1 MEHLPKKSKLFLVL
15 ACVLSCAATLATT
28 LCIYYGARILE
39 LAQNGQKG
47 EVIWNII
54 FSVVTLLLSYLL
66 NLAFAVFWM
75 KYLCHTEVCLKEGIM
90 KNLLARPWQG
100 FRRHNGA
107 YYLNLLTTDTD
118 MYRTDRL
125 SSITGIVEAAFSVL
139 LSMVM
144 LYVLNPWLCLAGAA
158 VSLLPLSLNNLFT
171 KKQQKT
177 KKAYSQQSEQYT
189 NSLKETVEGHE
200 TIHIQG
206 DAGIFLNRFS
216 QACENKQK
224 AYFSYAFT
232 RNLNAQTLY
241 MVASFANIAGLAVG
255 GFLVLGGSL
264 NAAMMLAATGYFSS
278 IANGFSNGIENII
291 TIRSTRGIRNKL
303 LEEQSCPCPAAS
315 GAALEVQAA
324 VSYEDVSFGFEGREL
339 YSHFRKTFRPGEGC
353 AIVGE
358 SGSGK
363 STLVKLLLKYYED
376 YTGTIRLGGR
386 DIRELSEAEV
396 FSRVTMVGQ
405 TPFLFNA
412 SLYENITM
420 FSGQPEQKS
429 ETYQSLLR
437 SLNLEDLAQ
446 QVGDR
451 PLGDFGDTISGG
463 ERQRISMARALR
475 NHTGIMIFDEP
486 TTGLDPENVRLIQDF
501 IFNLRD
507 VTRIVITHDRS
518 EPFLKRFD
526 DVIYIGS

>member
-1 MEHLPKKSKLFLVL
+1 MKQLPKKSKLFLLV
-15 ACVLSCAATLATT
+15 ACVLDCAATLATM

-39 LAQNGQKG
+39 LAQDGQKG
-47 EVIWNII
+47 EMIWNIV

-66 NLAFAVFWM
+66 NIAFTVFWI
-75 KYLCHTEVCLKEGIM
+75 KYLCHTEVCLKKGIV
-90 KNLLARPWQG
+90 KNLLARPWQA

-118 MYRTDRL
+118 LYRTDVL
-125 SSITGIVEAAFSVL
+125 SSITGIVDAGFSVL

-144 LYVLNPWLCLAGAA
+144 LFVLSPWLCLAGAV

-241 MVASFANIAGLAVG
+241 MVASFANVAGLAAG

-291 TIRSTRGIRNKL
+291 TIRSTKGIRNKL
-303 LEEQSCPCPAAS
+303 LEEQSCPCPVDS
-315 GAALEVQAA
+315 GATLEVPAA
-324 VSYEDVSFGFEGREL
+324 VSYEDVSFGFGEREL
-339 YSHFRKTFRPGEGC
+339 YSHFRKDFRPGEC
-353 AIVGE
+353 YAIVGE

-376 YTGTIRLGGR
+376 YTGTIRLDGM
-386 DIRELSEAEV
+386 DIRQLSEREI
-396 FSRVTMVGQ
+396 FSRVTMVSQ

-412 SLYENITM
+412 SLYDNITM
-420 FSGQPEQKS
+420 FSGQPERHS
-429 ETYQSLLR
+429 EAYQSLLR
-437 SLNLEDLAQ
+437 ALNLVELAE

-463 ERQRISMARALR
+463 ERQRICMARALR
-475 NHTGIMIFDEP
+475 NHAEIMIFDEP
-486 TTGLDPENVRLIQDF
+486 TTGLDPENVRLIQEF

-507 VTRIVITHDRS
+507 VTRIVITHDRTDA
-518 EPFLKRFD
+518 FLNRFD
-526 DVIYIGS
+526 QVIHIGQ

>member
-1 MEHLPKKSKLFLVL
+1 MM
-15 ACVLSCAATLATT
+15 LS
-28 LCIYYGARILE
+28 IYYGARILE
-39 LAQNGQKG
+39 LAQNSQKG
-47 EVIWNII
+47 DMIWNIVLA
-54 FSVVTLLLSYLL
+54 VVTLLLYYFL
-66 NLAFAVFWM
+66 NIASTVFRL
-75 KYLCHTEVCLKEGIM
+75 KYLSHTEVCLKEGIM
-90 KNLLARPWQG
+90 KNLLARPWQA

-118 MYRTDRL
+118 LYRTDVL
-125 SSITGIVEAAFSVL
+125 SSITGIVDAAFSVL
-139 LSMVM
+139 LSVVM
-144 LYVLNPWLCLAGAA
+144 LFVLNPWLCLAGAV

-171 KKQQKT
+171 QMQQKT
-177 KKAYSQQSEQYT
+177 KTAFSKQSEQYT

-200 TIHIQG
+200 TIHIQEN
-206 DAGIFLNRFS
+206 AGIFLNRFS
-216 QACENKQK
+216 RASEDKQK
-224 AYFSYAFT
+224 AYFSYSFS
-232 RNLNAQTLY
+232 RNLNAYTLY
-241 MVASFANIAGLAVG
+241 TVASFANVAGLAVG

-291 TIRSTRGIRNKL
+291 TIRSSKGIRNKL
-303 LEEQSCPCPAAS
+303 LEEQSCPCPVDS
-315 GAALEVQAA
+315 GATLEVPAA
-324 VSYEDVSFGFEGREL
+324 VSYEDVSFGFGEREL
-339 YSHFRKTFRPGEGC
+339 YSHFRKDFRPGACC

-363 STLVKLLLKYYED
+363 STLVKLLLKYFDD
-376 YTGTIRLGGR
+376 YTGAIRLGGR
-386 DIRELSEAEV
+386 DIRDLSETEV

-420 FSGQPEQKS
+420 FSGQPERQS
-429 ETYQSLLR
+429 EAYQSLLR
-437 SLNLEDLAQ
+437 ALNLVDLAE

-486 TTGLDPENVRLIQDF
+486 TTGLDPENVRLIQEF

-518 EPFLKRFD
+518 EPFLERFD
-526 DVIYIGS
+526 EVIYIGS